1 MAQSVSIKR
10 IEPLTHDVLR
20 IITEKPESISY
31 KPGHAVDVSINK
43 EGWRDELRPF
53 TFVFLEDEWHIEFKI
68 KSYTYLDGVYG
79 RLRSLRT
86 GDGLLIGEV
95 FGAIEDIGEGMFL
108 AGGAG
113 ITPFLAIFNM
123 LERDKKVGENT
134 LLFANKAEKDIILKD
149 KFEKLLGDN
158 VVNILSDEEN
168 PNYEHG
174 FINADL
180 IERNRT
186 KGMKYYYICGPD
198 PMLDAVEKELKK
210 LGVSDDAIITEDFS

>member
-1 MAQSVSIKR
+1 MAQSVSIKK

-20 IITEKPESISY
+20 IIAEKPEGISY
-31 KPGHAVDVSINK
+31 KPGQAVDVSINK

-53 TFVFLEDEWHIEFKI
+53 TFVSLEDEDHIEFNI
-68 KSYTYLDGVYG
+68 KTYTDHDGVTHK
-79 RLRSLRT
+79 LRSLRP
-86 GDGLLIGEV
+86 GDELLIGEV
-95 FGAIEDIGEGMFL
+95 FGAIEYKGEGMFL

-158 VVNILSDEEN
+158 FVNILSDEEN

-186 KGMKYYYICGPD
+186 KGIKYYYICGPD